1 MLQIVTK
8 QMSII
13 MGYTYRK
20 KETMD
25 VGYRQEKKFGKVAI
39 NQMHSHHLVLWH
51 LHRLFLNLFFIEGH
65 LFRISKE
72 QLFRMSVIAN
82 IAVWYATVFNVVSNH
97 IGLETFWRAYG

>member
-13 MGYTYRK
+13 VGYTYRK

-39 NQMHSHHLVLWH
+39 NQMHSHQQDYFSFVA
-51 LHRLFLNLFFIEGH
+51 F
-65 LFRISKE
+65 
-72 QLFRMSVIAN
+72 
-82 IAVWYATVFNVVSNH
+82 T
-97 IGLETFWRAYG
+97 